1 MITFSYE
8 QLESDLDHERVEDPH
23 DLLLDVLH
31 FFGRLLPKAPVLF
44 PSYVAEALLKPIC
57 AGQDIQCFPRKRR
70 TTAQLRGVKLH
81 RAEQR
86 DLGDL
91 H

>member
-31 FFGRLLPKAPVLF
+31 FFGRLLPKAPALF
-44 PSYVAEALLKPIC
+44 P
-57 AGQDIQCFPRKRR
+57 
-70 TTAQLRGVKLH
+70 
-81 RAEQR
+81 
-86 DLGDL
+86 
-91 H
+91 